1 MMKFM
6 VFGMAAAELVLR
18 APEFVQI
25 SSSSKTKAKAAAQL
39 RRAQFSAEE
48 AIRKEVEMR
57 AEAKGMSYDDYDGSD
72 DGDDMLYGED
82 ALEHELIDEN
92 PTIGVHQF
100 TQVHDEDPVEPEA
113 YEGED
118 VESIDANDEATNFGE
133 DAAEENLD
141 QN

>member
-1 MMKFM
+1 MKF
-6 VFGMAAAELVLR
+6 VLFGLASAELMLR
-18 APEFVQI
+18 APEFVQVT
-25 SSSSKTKAKAAAQL
+25 SKTKAKLAAQL
-39 RRAQFSAEE
+39 RRAQFRAEE
-48 AIRKEVEMR
+48 AVRREVEMR
-57 AEAKGMSYDDYDGSD
+57 SERLGISYDDYDDND

-133 DAAEENLD
+133 DAAEENL
-141 QN
+141 N